1 MGASALCGPGQGTGA
16 VGGKL
21 RGEQMK
27 KLIALLAL
35 VAASGMAL
43 AQTGNAQQQQP
54 AGQAAQGQAAPAP
67 TGKHQPQ
74 AKSQEE
80 FKAFQDV
87 TAKPDPAS
95 MEQAANAFSQQ
106 YPNSELK
113 GPLYQNVM
121 LQYQNSNNSD
131 KTLEMGRKVLSL
143 DPDNVVAL
151 VTVASV
157 LANRTRESD
166 LDKEE
171 RISEAKKDANQA
183 IQVMN
188 TPEGI
193 PAGVPADRAE
203 AYKNTI
209 LAMAYGALG
218 QADFVSNDFPA
229 AEQALRKSTSFTNIQ
244 QDPISWF
251 QLTLTLDREGKYAD
265 ALQAANKCVEYSAN
279 HPVNQYCTQERD
291 RVQKL
296 AANPPAK
303 PATPAA
309 TSPAP
314 TNPSTTPK

>member
-1 MGASALCGPGQGTGA
+1 
-16 VGGKL
+16 
-21 RGEQMK
+21 MK

-87 TAKPDPAS
+87 TAKPDAAS
-95 MEQAANAFSQQ
+95 METAANAFAQQ

-113 GPLYQNVM
+113 GPLFQNVM

-218 QADFVSNDFPA
+218 QANFVSNDFPA

-309 TSPAP
+309 TAPAP

>member
-1 MGASALCGPGQGTGA
+1 
-16 VGGKL
+16 
-21 RGEQMK
+21 MK
-27 KLIALLAL
+27 HLVALLAMM
-35 VAASGMAL
+35 AASGMAL
-43 AQTGNAQQQQP
+43 AQTGNAQQQQQQQP
-54 AGQAAQGQAAPAP
+54 AAQGQAQTAPAQGQAAPAP

-87 TAKPDPAS
+87 AAKPDPAS
-95 MEQAANAFSQQ
+95 METAANDFAQK

-131 KTLEMGRKVLSL
+131 KTLELGRKTLSI

-171 RISEAKKDANQA
+171 RLSEAKKDANHA
-183 IQVMN
+183 IQIMN

-193 PAGVPADRAE
+193 PAGVPPERAE
-203 AYKNTI
+203 AYKSTI

-218 QADFVSNDFPA
+218 QAEFVSNSFPA
-229 AEQALRKSTSFTNIQ
+229 AEEALRKSTSFTGIQ

-265 ALQAANKCVEYSAN
+265 ALQAANKCVEYSAG
-279 HPVNQYCTQERD
+279 HPVNQYCVQERD

-303 PATPAA
+303 PATPTAPAA
-309 TSPAP
+309 ASPAP